1 VVAVGLAG
9 RLTDGLV
16 GSANLAQRT
25 LSALSPAG
33 ARRVSAVPRRTQL
46 LHTESRRRMF
56 QPFELF
62 VGLRYTRA
70 KRRNHFISFISLI
83 SIVGIFLGVTALITV
98 TSVMNGFEQEMTERI
113 VGASSHATVTA
124 LGEPLTDWEPLAA
137 VAGDNP
143 EVIGSA
149 PYVEG
154 QAMLVQGGRSS
165 GALIRGVL
173 PANEGEVSE
182 IDAKLERGPPLGEA
196 LVPGGFGV
204 VLGADLAAH
213 LGAVVGDKVMLITPE
228 ASVTPLGFAPR
239 VKRFLVTGVFR
250 FGMYQ
255 FDRNLAVI
263 HADDAAALFRLGTGG
278 FTGLRLKLE
287 DTTRAPIVARE
298 VGDALG
304 YDFYVSD
311 WTRQNA
317 NYFAA
322 VKMEKTMMFII
333 LSMIVAVAAFNIVST
348 LVMLVQDKQGDIAI
362 LRTQGAS
369 PASVLA
375 IFVVQGT
382 LIGVLGTVAGLVGGV
397 LLASNI
403 DVVVPFIERFTGPVL
418 NPEVYYIDEM
428 PSDLRWPDVTKVGI
442 MSFVLA
448 FLATIYPAWRASRT
462 DPASALAYE

>member
-1 VVAVGLAG
+1 
-9 RLTDGLV
+9 
-16 GSANLAQRT
+16 
-25 LSALSPAG
+25 
-33 ARRVSAVPRRTQL
+33 
-46 LHTESRRRMF
+46 MF

-124 LGEPLTDWEPLAA
+124 LGEPLADWEPVAALA
-137 VAGDNP
+137 GENP
-143 EVIGSA
+143 EVTGAA

-154 QAMLVQGGRSS
+154 QAMLVYGQRST

-173 PANEGEVSE
+173 PETEGAVSE
-182 IDAKLERGPPLGEA
+182 LGERLERGGRLEEA
-196 LVPGGFGV
+196 LLPGEFGV
-204 VLGADLAAH
+204 LLGADLAAH
-213 LGAVVGDKVMLITPE
+213 LGAVSGDRVMLITPE

-239 VKRFLVTGVFR
+239 VKRFVVTGVFR

-255 FDRNLAVI
+255 FDRNLAVV
-263 HADDAAALFRLGTGG
+263 HAADAAALFRLGKGG
-278 FTGLRLKLE
+278 FSGLRLKLS

-298 VGDALG
+298 LGDLLG
-304 YDFYVSD
+304 FDYFVSD

-322 VKMEKTMMFII
+322 VRMEKTMMFII

-369 PASVLA
+369 PASVLG

-382 LIGVLGTVAGLVGGV
+382 LIGVLGTVAGLLGGV
-397 LLASNI
+397 MLASNI
-403 DVVVPFIERFTGPVL
+403 DVVVPFVERFTGPVL

-428 PSDLRWPDVTKVGI
+428 PSDLRWSDVIKVGI
-442 MSFVLA
+442 MSFALAVLA
-448 FLATIYPAWRASRT
+448 TLYPAWRASRT

>member
-1 VVAVGLAG
+1 
-9 RLTDGLV
+9 
-16 GSANLAQRT
+16 
-25 LSALSPAG
+25 
-33 ARRVSAVPRRTQL
+33 
-46 LHTESRRRMF
+46 MF

-83 SIVGIFLGVTALITV
+83 SILGIFLGVTALITV
-98 TSVMNGFEQEMTERI
+98 TSVMNGFEKEMTERI

-124 LGEPLTDWEPLAA
+124 YGEPLTDWEP
-137 VAGDNP
+137 VAEVATDNP
-143 EVIGSA
+143 EVVGAA

-154 QAMLVQGGRSS
+154 QAMLVQGRRSS
-165 GALIRGVL
+165 GVMVRGIV
-173 PANEGEVSE
+173 PAAEGAVSE
-182 IDAKLERGPPLGEA
+182 IDAKLERGAPLDEA

-204 VLGADLAAH
+204 ALGADLAAH
-213 LGAVVGDKVMLITPE
+213 LGAVVGDRIMLVTSE
-228 ASVTPLGFAPR
+228 ASVTPLGFTPR
-239 VKRFLVTGVFR
+239 LKRFVVTGVFR

-255 FDRNLAVI
+255 FDRNLAVV
-263 HADDAAALFRLGTGG
+263 HAEDAAKLFRLGDGG

-298 VGDALG
+298 VNDALG
-304 YDFYVSD
+304 FDFYVSD

-369 PASVLA
+369 PASVLG

-382 LIGVLGTVAGLVGGV
+382 LIGVLGTVAGLAGGIA
-397 LLASNI
+397 LASNI

-418 NPEVYYIDEM
+418 NPEVYYIDRM

-442 MSFVLA
+442 MSFGLSL
-448 FLATIYPAWRASRT
+448 LATLYPAWRASRT
-462 DPASALAYE
+462 DPAAALAYE